1 MLPESL
7 CRKFS
12 QASYAAGLGFS
23 TAGYSRSCSP
33 SITAAPFPT
42 TNKSNN
48 NDDDNNDN
56 VKQVLGVA
64 HVFVTH
70 GHLDHC
76 GAIVSHA
83 RLRALSQGPPAKY
96 YMGAELAAGM
106 EKVGS
111 AKR

>member
-1 MLPESL
+1 E
-7 CRKFS
+7 
-12 QASYAAGLGFS
+12 
-23 TAGYSRSCSP
+23 
-33 SITAAPFPT
+33 
-42 TNKSNN
+42 
-48 NDDDNNDN
+48 
-56 VKQVLGVA
+56 QVLNVA

-106 EKVGS
+106 EKV
-111 AKR
+111 